1 MYPKIFKRIIDFSIA
16 LISLLFFS
24 PLIILI
30 FIILFFVNKGSP
42 FFKQPRTG
50 KNERSFII
58 VKFKTMT
65 NEKDENGVL
74 LNEKLRLTRFGK
86 FLRKTSLDELPQL
99 YNVLMGD
106 MSFVGPRPL
115 LIEYLPYYTDEE
127 RRRLIVR
134 PGITG
139 LAQINGRNYIL
150 WEDRVKYDLEYV
162 DSVSFKTDLSI
173 LTKTVMAVIQHKNIT
188 VDEGEKG
195 RARLNV
201 RRDPKNAGK
210 YDNNGFLIEK

>member
-1 MYPKIFKRIIDFSIA
+1 MYKLFVKRLLDFSIA
-16 LISLLFFS
+16 LLSLLLAFPVIIFIY
-24 PLIILI
+24 IIL
-30 FIILFFVNKGSP
+30 LFVNNGASL
-42 FFKQPRTG
+42 FKQPRTG
-50 KNERSFII
+50 KNEKTFVI

-65 NEKDENGVL
+65 DAKDENGVL
-74 LNEKLRLTRFGK
+74 LSEKVRLTKFGK

-99 YNVLMGD
+99 YNVLVGD

-127 RRRLIVR
+127 RRRLAVR

-139 LAQINGRNYIL
+139 LSQIKGRNYIL

-162 DSVSFKTDLSI
+162 ASISFKTDLSI
-173 LTKTVMAVIQHKNIT
+173 LIKTVMTVIQQKNLT

-210 YDNNGFLIEK
+210 YDNNGFLIQK